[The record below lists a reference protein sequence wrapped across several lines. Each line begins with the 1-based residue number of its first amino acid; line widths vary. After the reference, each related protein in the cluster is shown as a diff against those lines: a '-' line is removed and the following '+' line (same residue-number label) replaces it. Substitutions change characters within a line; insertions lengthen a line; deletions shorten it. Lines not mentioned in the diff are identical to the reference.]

1 MAARRDRRDG
11 RLDAGAERRCCPRV
25 SGSRADR
32 PRAAGAERPSS
43 ALTVPA
49 GTPSRSAPAPAPPP
63 SSTGA
68 PHRTALVVAELRG
81 ERAVFLGGRCARRSS
96 VHVAASRGGQR
107 GLVSF
112 SQATW
117 RALGTTAHLVAADE
131 ELEAIRD
138 AVEVELAG
146 IDASCSRFR
155 ADAELVALNSAGGR
169 PTRVS
174 PLLLEAITVA
184 LRAAWVTDGEVD
196 PTIGTAIAVAGYDR
210 DFASVAPDGPP
221 VSPVAA
227 PGWRCVEVDASTN
240 TVRVPDG
247 VQLDLGATAK
257 ALAADRAVAATRSA
271 TSAGV
276 LLSLGGDIAVAGPA
290 PTGGWP
296 VALADDHRSPATGPV
311 VTLVS
316 GGLATSSTTVRR
328 WRRGGRELNHI
339 LDPSTGAPCRPVWR
353 TVSVTA
359 GSCVEANV
367 ASTAAIVL
375 ADRGPGWLRDSGLS
389 ARLVGVDGRVLLV
402 NGWPEAQAA

>member
-1 MAARRDRRDG
+1 M
-11 RLDAGAERRCCPRV
+11 
-25 SGSRADR
+25 
-32 PRAAGAERPSS
+32 
-43 ALTVPA
+43 
-49 GTPSRSAPAPAPPP
+49 
-63 SSTGA
+63 
-68 PHRTALVVAELRG
+68 
-81 ERAVFLGGRCARRSS
+81 
-96 VHVAASRGGQR
+96 
-107 GLVSF
+107 SF

-339 LDPSTGAPCRPVWR
+339 LDPSTGAPCRSVWR